1 MDLAPDVRPAGH
13 FPDGLIA
20 IVVQFVEPGIAIGMQ
35 MTGKVFQNRLRMKA
49 LAIRRIA
56 IKGGWRYVAAM
67 GAFIAKINP

>member
-1 MDLAPDVRPAGH
+1 M
-13 FPDGLIA
+13 
-20 IVVQFVEPGIAIGMQ
+20 E

-67 GAFIAKINP
+67 GALPGGAGLGGVAAMCDYRFGPEALLSV